1 MKDFIYNTCF
11 HLSHGSQHFI
21 LQQIYV
27 KTPKPQNLT
36 LHLSPADQCF
46 HLDSQWTLV
55 IALFYLLSIVFSLSK
70 VKKKKHFKILQSE
83 QKYILFSTF
92 IYHSASLG
100 VGNHNP
106 SIFCVLL
113 PPTDIEK
120 PIKCPRADK

>member
-70 VKKKKHFKILQSE
+70 VKKKTL
-83 QKYILFSTF
+83 
-92 IYHSASLG
+92 
-100 VGNHNP
+100 
-106 SIFCVLL
+106 
-113 PPTDIEK
+113 
-120 PIKCPRADK
+120 

>member
-11 HLSHGSQHFI
+11 HLSHRSQHFI
-21 LQQIYV
+21 LRQIYV

-36 LHLSPADQCF
+36 LHLSSDQCF

-70 VKKKKHFKILQSE
+70 VKKKHFKILQSY
-83 QKYILFSTF
+83 QKYILFSTS
-92 IYHSASLG
+92 IYLSVSLG
-100 VGNHNP
+100 VGNRNP
-106 SIFCVLL
+106 SIFSVHIPLIN
-113 PPTDIEK
+113 IEK

>member
-70 VKKKKHFKILQSE
+70 VKKKNTLKFCSQS
-83 QKYILFSTF
+83 KSIFFSVHS
-92 IYHSASLG
+92 YHSASLG

-106 SIFCVLL
+106 SIFSVLL